1 MNIKSEI
8 SNSSSQL
15 LLVLDQNIEALIKAR
30 DSLIETGLASS
41 NHTTGDILGEDGLRM
56 DRLSSRLTFIS
67 QNAQEIGLEE
77 GQFARLAITGA
88 RLHIS

>member
-30 DSLIETGLASS
+30 DSLVETGLASS
-41 NHTTGDILGEDGLRM
+41 NYTTGDILGEDGSRM
-56 DRLSSRLTFIS
+56 DRLSSRLTFIH
-67 QNAQEIGLEE
+67 QHADELGLED
-77 GQFARLAITGA
+77 GQFSRLAITGA
-88 RLHIS
+88 RLHIR